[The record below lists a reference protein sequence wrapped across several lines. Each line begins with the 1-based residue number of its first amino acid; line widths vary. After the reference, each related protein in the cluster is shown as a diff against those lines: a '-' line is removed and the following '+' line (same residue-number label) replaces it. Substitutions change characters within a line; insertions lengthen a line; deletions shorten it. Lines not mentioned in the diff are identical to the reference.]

1 MESESPY
8 RFNIINCEKPNSQF
22 NFGMQP
28 LLYSV
33 TEARLGSPGW
43 VRTGTNISYYKNNF
57 VSPSGD
63 GNTGDAS
70 TQKACYTLSFTVVF
84 PHAEDICYLAY
95 HYPYTYSMLQ
105 VRTVIVTTTVDIE

>member
-33 TEARLGSPGW
+33 TEAHLGSPGW

-57 VSPSGD
+57 VSPSGG

-84 PHAEDICYLAY
+84 PHAEDVCYLAY

-105 VRTVIVTTTVDIE
+105 VCTVIVTTTVDIE